1 MSSPIQ
7 VLIAAEVRL
16 YREGLALS
24 LERREHIRV
33 LGCTG
38 DLPATLASVRELRP
52 DVVLLDRAMIDAPAR
67 VQSLLA
73 LSPAPRVIALA
84 IRETGSEVVECAEAG
99 FAGYVQRDATVQ
111 ELVGVIEGAVRGE
124 LVCSPRIAAAL
135 VQRLATLSRERH
147 APAGAELLTQREAEI
162 AHLLAAGL
170 SNKQIAVRLS
180 IGLATVKNH
189 VHSVLRKLN
198 ARTRG
203 EAAAHLVAAGR
214 PGRDW

>member
-38 DLPATLASVRELRP
+38 DLAATLAAARELRP
-52 DVVLLDRAMIDAPAR
+52 DVVLLDRSMIDAPAR

-84 IRETGSEVVECAEAG
+84 IRETGSEVIECAEAG
-99 FAGYVQRDATVQ
+99 FAGYVQRDATLQ
-111 ELVGVIEGAVRGE
+111 ELVGIIEGAVRGE

-147 APAGAELLTQREAEI
+147 APAGTELLTQREAEI

-203 EAAAHLVAAGR
+203 EAAAHLAASAR
-214 PGRDW
+214 PGGSW

>member
-1 MSSPIQ
+1 MSSSIQ

-38 DLPATLASVRELRP
+38 DFAATLAAARELRP

-67 VQSLLA
+67 VQPLLA
-73 LSPAPRVIALA
+73 LSPAPRVVALA
-84 IRETGSEVVECAEAG
+84 IHETGSEVIECAEAG
-99 FAGYVQRDATVQ
+99 FAGYVHRDATVQ
-111 ELVGVIEGAVRGE
+111 ELVGVLEGAVRGE
-124 LVCSPRIAAAL
+124 LVCPPRIAAAL
-135 VQRLATLSRERH
+135 VERLATLSRERH
-147 APAGAELLTQREAEI
+147 APAGTELLTQREAEI

-189 VHSVLRKLN
+189 VHSVLRKLG

-203 EAAAHLVAAGR
+203 EAAAHLAASAR
-214 PGRDW
+214 PGGSW